1 MSCPDCLDGFT
12 TNSKKDFDEELAKVS
27 KDADKLW
34 KEFDTI
40 KSRLK
45 RRTIKNPEADR
56 RLETHMKMCN
66 AFFKIANYL
75 SRVSFSSAEV
85 EEHYKTIGEGGC
97 AKGVRFRVWK
107 QTVKDHH
114 RFGRNASVVAA
125 IRSLERLNIVESI
138 EGMRSMRDKAVA
150 ELLEEC
156 ILHMF
161 EGKKTAESDSK
172 VSSMEDLCEMLIA
185 MDGDRVGDIDACSFT
200 TEASGAKDVWVVL
213 QLLKIYLHT
222 ILKVQR
228 RQDKFQNFEVVR
240 KKSFSRVS
248 ETRGLIYQETKKLL
262 LVFVSVLS

>member
-12 TNSKKDFDEELAKVS
+12 TDSKKEFDEELAKVS

-56 RLETHMKMCN
+56 RLETHMKACN

-85 EEHYKTIGEGGC
+85 EEQYKTIGEYGC
-97 AKGVRFRVWK
+97 PKGVRFRIWK

-125 IRSLERLNIVESI
+125 IRSLERLNIVESC
-138 EGMRSMRDKAVA
+138 EDMRSMRDKAVA

-161 EGKKTAESDSK
+161 EGKKD
-172 VSSMEDLCEMLIA
+172 C
-185 MDGDRVGDIDACSFT
+185 
-200 TEASGAKDVWVVL
+200 
-213 QLLKIYLHT
+213 
-222 ILKVQR
+222 
-228 RQDKFQNFEVVR
+228 R
-240 KKSFSRVS
+240 KR
-248 ETRGLIYQETKKLL
+248 
-262 LVFVSVLS
+262 